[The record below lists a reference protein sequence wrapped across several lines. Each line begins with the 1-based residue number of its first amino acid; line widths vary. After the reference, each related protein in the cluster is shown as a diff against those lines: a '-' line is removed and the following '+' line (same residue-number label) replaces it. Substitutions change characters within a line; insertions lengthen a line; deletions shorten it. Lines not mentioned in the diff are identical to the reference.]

1 MSNIQEIE
9 TSVGTFMAGRVE
21 FYDNG
26 TVKSAEPEQQVF
38 FSHETGLYIAYD
50 NTPLKDEEHL
60 PTLEFDPDGRVKAL
74 RTVGTGL
81 ICRPKN
87 GAKADGRKAGGALH
101 IGAGWRPDPRDT
113 GANVLIPIRIVFFEN
128 ELRVTDSDGLEHH
141 LPFDEYDIQVD
152 YLMDNIV
159 MSSGCGDCSTCDG
172 CCNIE

>member
-1 MSNIQEIE
+1 MNNIQEIE

-21 FYDNG
+21 FYENG

-81 ICRPKN
+81 ICRVKN
-87 GAKADGRKAGGALH
+87 GAKAGSVLR
-101 IGAGWRPDPRDT
+101 IGAEWRPDPRDT
-113 GANVLIPIRIVFFEN
+113 GANVLIPIRIQFFEN
-128 ELRVTDSDGLEHH
+128 ELLVTDSDDQDHH
-141 LPFDEYDIQVD
+141 LPLDVYEIQVD
-152 YLMDNIV
+152 YLTDNIV
-159 MSSGCGDCSTCDG
+159 LGGGCGDCSTCNG
-172 CCNIE
+172 CCSVQ